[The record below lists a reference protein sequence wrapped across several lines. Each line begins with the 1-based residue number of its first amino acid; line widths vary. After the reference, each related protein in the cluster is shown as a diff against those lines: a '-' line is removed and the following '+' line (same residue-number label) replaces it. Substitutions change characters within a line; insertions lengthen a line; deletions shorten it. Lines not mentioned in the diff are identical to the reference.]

1 MHVFFATGRVLPR
14 RIEFM
19 SEYQESNPTV
29 VAGTPRWVGLAV
41 AVLGALSLVGLGIGW
56 SAINHSNSVEKST
69 QTALKQQNDAFGQR
83 LSKTED
89 ENQQLQSDLK
99 VVTDKLNVT
108 QSELIAAR
116 KQNKMAAVT
125 YSKKLNELGSNVNA
139 QLATKANSDDVNKL
153 GGDVTGVKT
162 DLDATKNSIQM
173 ARSEMGTLI
182 ARNHDEIDELR
193 RMGQRDYYEFTVT
206 RKAGAQKVGTIQ
218 VQLRDTNTKKNQFTI
233 YVLADDQSF
242 EKKNR
247 SVNEPIFFY
256 TGGTR
261 QAVELVINKVSKSAA
276 TGYLSVPKAGAS
288 AFLFILMR
296 IRCLFG
302 LSQLRVLDTPF
313 RLCQANAWPWA
324 ESKGRVVF
332 GGS

>member
-1 MHVFFATGRVLPR
+1 LGGCTFFLDTGRVLPR

-29 VAGTPRWVGLAV
+29 VSGTPRWVGLAV
-41 AVLGALSLVGLGIGW
+41 AVLGALSLLGLGVGW
-56 SAINHSNSVEKST
+56 SAINHANSVEKST
-69 QTALKQQNDAFGQR
+69 QTALKQQDDSLGQR
-83 LSKTED
+83 LSKTEE

-108 QSELIAAR
+108 QADLIAAR
-116 KQNKMAAVT
+116 KQNKLAAMT
-125 YSKKLNELGSNVNA
+125 YGKKLNELGSNVNA
-139 QLATKANSDDVNKL
+139 QLATKASSDDVNKL

-182 ARNHDEIDELR
+182 ARNHDEIDQLR

-233 YVLADDQSF
+233 NVLADDQSF

-261 QAVELVINKVSKSAA
+261 QAVELVINKVSKSTA

-288 AFLFILMR
+288 A
-296 IRCLFG
+296 
-302 LSQLRVLDTPF
+302 T
-313 RLCQANAWPWA
+313 AN
-324 ESKGRVVF
+324 SNT
-332 GGS
+332 GSGQ

>member
-1 MHVFFATGRVLPR
+1 
-14 RIEFM
+14 M
-19 SEYQESNPTV
+19 SEYQEANPEV
-29 VAGTPRWVGLAV
+29 VSGTPRWVGLAV
-41 AVLGALSLVGLGIGW
+41 AVLGALSLLGLGVGW
-56 SAINHSNSVEKST
+56 SAINHANSVEKST
-69 QTALKQQNDAFGQR
+69 QTALKQQDDSLGQR
-83 LSKTED
+83 LSKTEE

-108 QSELIAAR
+108 QADLIAAR
-116 KQNKMAAVT
+116 RQNKLAAMT
-125 YSKKLNELGSNVNA
+125 YGKKLNELGSNVNA
-139 QLATKANSDDVNKL
+139 QLATKASSDDVNKL

-182 ARNHDEIDELR
+182 ARNHDEIDQLR

-233 YVLADDQSF
+233 NVLADDQSF

-261 QAVELVINKVSKSAA
+261 QAVELVINKVSKSTA

-288 AFLFILMR
+288 A
-296 IRCLFG
+296 
-302 LSQLRVLDTPF
+302 T
-313 RLCQANAWPWA
+313 AN
-324 ESKGRVVF
+324 SST
-332 GGS
+332 GSGQ